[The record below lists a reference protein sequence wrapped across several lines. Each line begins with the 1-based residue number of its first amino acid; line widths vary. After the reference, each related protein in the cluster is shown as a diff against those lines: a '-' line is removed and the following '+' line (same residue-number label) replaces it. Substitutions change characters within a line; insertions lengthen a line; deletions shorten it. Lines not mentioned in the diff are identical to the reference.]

1 MSHRAGWAVGL
12 LAGIG
17 VAGPALAERA
27 MGDGWAQS
35 PTASDWK
42 AATPASAKPGL
53 LLRAVIRCSVEPSG
67 ALSAC
72 RAIREMPSGS
82 GAGAAA
88 LGLTSKF
95 RRDPPGQKGLKEV
108 TFAADWY
115 EFDVPADWK
124 RRPTA
129 SDLLAVFPTEA
140 YKNGTSGYAVIDCV
154 VTLPGALNDC
164 VAVHEAPADQ
174 GFGAAAIALTP
185 QFTMK
190 PASLKGIPVVSTV
203 RVPIRFSTSGP
214 GEDLGSKRVLP
225 PNLAWAEA
233 PTYLDV
239 AAAFPAKARAERIT
253 GRATLSCGMSV
264 EGRLT
269 HCETATSLPKG
280 YGFDVAAK
288 ALAKKFRY
296 PITSEKDR
304 KATREVTVHLPVT
317 FDAAM
322 LDLAAAAVGKP
333 SWAAIPTADRMRSVF
348 GPLATTKTVRV
359 QLSCTVQ
366 AGGSL
371 DHCTVASEEPAAV
384 GAGAAALS
392 LTPLFRMTTWTVDGL
407 PTVGGTVRIPLR
419 YEPPPPL
426 PPSTPPAGH

>member
-1 MSHRAGWAVGL
+1 MIHPSGWAAGL
-12 LAGIG
+12 LLSLSV
-17 VAGPALAERA
+17 VAPALADKRA
-27 MGDGWAQS
+27 VDGWAQI
-35 PTASDWK
+35 PTAADWK
-42 AATPASAKPGL
+42 AATPASARPGL
-53 LLRAVIRCSVEPSG
+53 LLRAVMRCNVESDG

-72 RAIREMPSGS
+72 RVIREMPTGS
-82 GAGAAA
+82 GAGAAV
-88 LGLTSKF
+88 LGLASKI

-115 EFDVPADWK
+115 EFDVPPDWK

-140 YKNGTSGYAVIDCV
+140 FKNGTSGYAVIDCV
-154 VTLPGALNDC
+154 VTLPGALNEC
-164 VAVHEAPADQ
+164 VAVHEAPAGQ
-174 GFGAAAIALTP
+174 GFGGAAIALTP

-190 PASLKGIPVVSTV
+190 PATLKGVPVVSTV

-214 GEDLGSKRVLP
+214 GEAFGSKRVLP

-239 AAAFPAKARAERIT
+239 AAAYPAKARAERIT
-253 GRATLSCGMSV
+253 GRATLSCGMSA

-269 HCETATSLPKG
+269 HCSAVTSLPRG
-280 YGFDVAAK
+280 YGFDEAAK

-296 PITSEKDR
+296 TITSDSDR
-304 KATREVTVHLPVT
+304 KATRGVAVHLPVT
-317 FDAAM
+317 FDVGM
-322 LDLAAAAVGKP
+322 LDQSAAVVGKP
-333 SWAAIPTADRMRSVF
+333 SWAAIPSGDMMRSAF
-348 GPLATTKTVRV
+348 APLATTKTVRV
-359 QLSCTVQ
+359 QLTCKVQ

-371 DHCTVASEEPAAV
+371 DNCAVTSEEPSAV

-392 LTPLFRMTTWTVDGL
+392 LATMFRLTTWTVDGL

-419 YEPPPPL
+419 YEPGDAPPPS
-426 PPSTPPAGH
+426 PPPAGH